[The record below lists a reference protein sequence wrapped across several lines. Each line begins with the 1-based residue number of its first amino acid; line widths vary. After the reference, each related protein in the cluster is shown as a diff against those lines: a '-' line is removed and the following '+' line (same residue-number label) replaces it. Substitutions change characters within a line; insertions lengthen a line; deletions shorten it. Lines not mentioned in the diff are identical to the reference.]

1 MTAATDAAR
10 PTLHLVRLAVGTP
23 VMTLDGILPVEH
35 LCPGDRL
42 IARQGALRLVA
53 CRPEIHRHAAMLRV
67 APGTLGHGRPLDPM
81 LMPADQPV
89 LVQGARADLL
99 HGAALG
105 VVAAGRIADG
115 RLNRI
120 VLRAEARLVV
130 LAFDEPATIYAG
142 DLQPVTTPEP
152 LSVSA

>member
-23 VMTLDGILPVEH
+23 VMTLDGVLPVEH

-67 APGTLGHGRPLDPM
+67 APAPLAM
-81 LMPADQPV
+81 
-89 LVQGARADLL
+89 
-99 HGAALG
+99 AA
-105 VVAAGRIADG
+105 
-115 RLNRI
+115 
-120 VLRAEARLVV
+120 
-130 LAFDEPATIYAG
+130 
-142 DLQPVTTPEP
+142 P
-152 LSVSA
+152 LIRC